1 MNLSYIDT
9 RYAAFFRFVRAVIV
23 CLFLFSCPVSAGISL
38 HMANNIDLSNNAIL
52 DMYQDENGYMWIGTY
67 DGLNLY
73 NGKNTYVF
81 RFEPNNKNTLCSNI
95 INKIV
100 YGGDGFLWVSTS
112 MGLNR
117 FSLKDRKVTE
127 SYTEYP
133 ECLNVVSDS
142 AGNTLLIKQKDFIS
156 CYSPE
161 TGSFQ
166 DVHVQGM
173 NEEVSK
179 VLFANG
185 ERQFFILDA
194 DGCLLEICP
203 DFESFPLVL
212 DIKKTPIHEKEIDRA
227 YYLDGTLYYVDME
240 NHFYS
245 YRMKDRRKEYLAD
258 LTGWM
263 EQYGKLSRIALFH
276 SVPYLVFRNGLL
288 LNIDNQEEALR
299 FDVAILC
306 FT

>member
-9 RYAAFFRFVRAVIV
+9 RYAAVFRFFRSVIV

-100 YGGDGFLWVSTS
+100 YGGDGYLWVSTS

-117 FSLKDRKVTE
+117 FSLKGRKVTE

-133 ECLNVVSDS
+133 ECLNVASDS

-166 DVHVQGM
+166 DVHVRGM

-179 VLFANG
+179 VLFAEG
-185 ERQFFILDA
+185 ERQFFIL
-194 DGCLLEICP
+194 
-203 DFESFPLVL
+203 
-212 DIKKTPIHEKEIDRA
+212 TPMA
-227 YYLDGTLYYVDME
+227 
-240 NHFYS
+240 
-245 YRMKDRRKEYLAD
+245 AC
-258 LTGWM
+258 
-263 EQYGKLSRIALFH
+263 
-276 SVPYLVFRNGLL
+276 
-288 LNIDNQEEALR
+288 LR
-299 FDVAILC
+299 FVRISTP
-306 FT
+306 FP